1 MIIEQFEF
9 LLKDGRRGI
18 IRSPRVEDSQD
29 LIDYLV
35 KATGETDFLLATP
48 EECASYTDEYEKA
61 FIKNANEAN
70 NTYMLVCQVDNQ
82 IVGTAR
88 IDFYTHIK
96 TKHRAR
102 VAIAILRDYW
112 GQGIGSRFFEKMI
125 HLAESKPEVIQLE
138 LEFIEGNERAKA
150 LYEKFGFKIYG
161 YIPNSIRQ
169 KDGTLL
175 KEYLMIKEIKR

>member
-1 MIIEQFEF
+1 
-9 LLKDGRRGI
+9 
-18 IRSPRVEDSQD
+18 
-29 LIDYLV
+29 
-35 KATGETDFLLATP
+35 
-48 EECASYTDEYEKA
+48 
-61 FIKNANEAN
+61 
-70 NTYMLVCQVDNQ
+70 
-82 IVGTAR
+82 
-88 IDFYTHIK
+88 
-96 TKHRAR
+96 
-102 VAIAILRDYW
+102 
-112 GQGIGSRFFEKMI
+112 MI